1 MNRIITLLTL
11 ITFYINTNAQIT
23 ASASKD
29 TICAGGTTTLTATG
43 ATTYSWSPAMGL
55 SATIGSMVV
64 ASPTVTIIY
73 TIIGKTGAV
82 SDTTMDTVTV
92 NSLPYVYISL
102 ANSSNAAITCGT
114 PDTLIANSATAIS
127 YTWNTGSQK
136 DSLAVTP
143 HTTTTYTVYGTDANG
158 CIGEDITTI
167 TVSPFDLFTSSYYG
181 TILCST
187 KDTLHVTNDYQGLGT
202 VTYTWSPSTTL
213 NAAHSANPIASPVV
227 STDYAITA
235 SASDGCTAIAN
246 DVFETVTQLQINT
259 AGLDSAICHA
269 IVNLSTSSNC
279 SNPNL
284 TYSWSPSNGLSSA
297 TVASP
302 NTIATNITYNVTM
315 ALPSSGCQDAT
326 NSVSIALQK
335 PNTPQICMV
344 TVDSTS
350 TYNIVYWDKIS
361 FIGAAID
368 SFKIY
373 REISTNVYARVGSV
387 AFDSLS
393 AFNDYGANPN
403 ITTYRYK
410 LSALDSC
417 GKESDLSPYHNTV
430 YVISVGGGQFTWN
443 PGYTIEPNINPI
455 TNYVLMRD
463 DFNTGNF
470 QQIAITAGSQNSI
483 NDVNYSTYQTTANWR
498 IDAEGFDCN
507 PTERLSGNNS
517 TMAAKVKSHSNQNNN
532 RGETTGIKQLAGSS
546 NQVTVYPNPAQDILN
561 VEGLMINENYTIV
574 ITDMLGGVV
583 HRQIATSS
591 NCQINIA
598 DLDAGTYLV
607 QITTDTISEIKKI
620 VKQ

>member
-1 MNRIITLLTL
+1 MFISYISILTSH
-11 ITFYINTNAQIT
+11 ICTAQIT
-23 ASASKD
+23 ITVNSD
-29 TICAGGTTTLTATG
+29 TICEGNSTTLTAVG
-43 ATTYSWSPAMGL
+43 ATTYTWSPATGL
-55 SATIGSMVV
+55 STTTGSMVV
-64 ASPTVTIIY
+64 ANPTVTTIY
-73 TIIGKTGAV
+73 TIIGKIGAQ

-92 NSLPYVYISL
+92 NTLPYVYISL
-102 ANSSNAAITCGT
+102 ANTSNAAVTCGT
-114 PDTLIANSATAIS
+114 PDTLIANSFTAIS
-127 YTWNTGSQK
+127 YTWNTGSIK
-136 DSLAVTP
+136 DSLAITP
-143 HTTTTYTVYGTDANG
+143 KVTTTYTVIGIDANG
-158 CIGEDITTI
+158 CIGNTTATI
-167 TVSPFDLFTSSYYG
+167 DVSPFDLFTSSYYG

-202 VTYTWSPSTTL
+202 VTYTWSPSTAL
-213 NAAHSANPIASPVV
+213 SSIHSANPIASPLV
-227 STDYAITA
+227 STNYAITA
-235 SASDGCTAIAN
+235 SASDGCTATTN

-269 IVNLSTSSNC
+269 MVNLGTSSNC

-284 TYSWSPSNGLSSA
+284 IYSWSPSVGLSSA
-297 TVASP
+297 TIASP
-302 NTIATNITYNVTM
+302 NAIATNITYNVTM
-315 ALPSSGCQDAT
+315 VLPSSGCQDAT

-335 PNTPQICMV
+335 PSTPQICMV

-350 TYNIVYWDKIS
+350 TYNIVYWDKTS
-361 FIGAAID
+361 FIDSAID

-410 LSALDSC
+410 LSTLDSC
-417 GKESDLSPYHNTV
+417 GNESDLSPYHNTV

-443 PGYTIEPNINPI
+443 PGYTIEPNINPV

-483 NDVNYSTYQTTANWR
+483 NDVNYATYQTTANWR
-498 IDAEGFDCN
+498 VDAEGFNCN

-532 RGETTGIKQLAGSS
+532 RGETTAIKKTQSS
-546 NQVTVYPNPAQDILN
+546 QTSVYPNPATNVLNIYFAEPTTNVSVKITSLLGSEVYIGNQLQVSGNNLMLDIS
-561 VEGLMINENYTIV
+561 GY
-574 ITDMLGGVV
+574 D
-583 HRQIATSS
+583 
-591 NCQINIA
+591 
-598 DLDAGTYLV
+598 DGTYLV
-607 QITTDTISEIKKI
+607 QITTDNISEIKKI